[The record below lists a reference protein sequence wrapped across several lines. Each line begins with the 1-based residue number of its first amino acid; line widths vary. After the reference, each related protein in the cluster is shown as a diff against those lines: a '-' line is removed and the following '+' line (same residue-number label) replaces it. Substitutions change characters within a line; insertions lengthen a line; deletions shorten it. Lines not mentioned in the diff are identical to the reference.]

1 MVLRGVL
8 FSLLLICSGSVISQS
23 FSDDRE
29 KFVKEFQKKLSEYGK
44 GEFQDF
50 AKHELPDLLLESTE
64 FAAAYF
70 SKMVETCNLMET
82 KRLKPFPEIYNYVFS
97 VSSFVTSKQ
106 PAESYA
112 AWHSSVDKMLGSRN
126 VKKFAGFIDLSAG
139 LFSESRIA
147 SSSNFKW
154 FYIGGT

>member
-1 MVLRGVL
+1 MIIRGIF
-8 FSLLLICSGSVISQS
+8 FSLLLLCSGSAISQS
-23 FSDDRE
+23 FSDDRD

-50 AKHELPDLLLESTE
+50 AKNELPDLLLETQE
-64 FAAAYF
+64 FPAAYF
-70 SKMVETCNLMET
+70 SKMVETCNLMES
-82 KRLKPFPEIYNYVFS
+82 KKLKPFPEIYNYVFS

-106 PAESYA
+106 PAESYT

-126 VKKFAGFIDLSAG
+126 VKKFAGFIELSAG

-147 SSSNFKW
+147 NPP
-154 FYIGGT
+154 T